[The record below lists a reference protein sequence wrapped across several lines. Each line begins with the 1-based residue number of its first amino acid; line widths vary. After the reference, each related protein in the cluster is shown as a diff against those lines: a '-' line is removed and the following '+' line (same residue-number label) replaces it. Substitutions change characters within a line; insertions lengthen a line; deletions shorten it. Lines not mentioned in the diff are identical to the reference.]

1 MRLFTI
7 AQAVVVGAVLVA
19 GVQAANLG
27 LEGTYLPASVEL
39 DQRAGAGTGGGTMQ
53 PPYTDDSQLNFVGSI
68 APDWYAAYQNW
79 IGENAVHW
87 RLSKELVDKTEGACS
102 MKIMIDDEQTSA
114 RDIFVGTK
122 FPTVAGVDYTVYF
135 DMKLGDMNGTTTKP
149 YRGQYAVRP
158 DGSLSA
164 NDMTDI
170 EDMAGHERPNTI
182 YFPAANFGDGLW
194 HTYQYTFTATGPEAS
209 LILYTR
215 AREGPEV
222 EGNFH
227 LLDNLVVVPE
237 PTLPA
242 LFTIGGLALLR
253 RRR

>member
-7 AQAVVVGAVLVA
+7 AQAVVVGAVLVVS
-19 GVQAANLG
+19 VQAANLG

-39 DQRAGAGTGGGTMQ
+39 DQRAGAGTGGGTIQ
-53 PPYTDDSQLNFVGSI
+53 PPYTDDSELNFVGSI
-68 APDWYAAYQNW
+68 APDWYVAYPSW
-79 IGENAVHW
+79 IGPEAVHW
-87 RLSKELVDKTEGACS
+87 RLSKELADKTEGECS
-102 MKIMIDDEQTSA
+102 MEIMIDDTDPLNP
-114 RDIFVGTK
+114 RDVYVGTK
-122 FPTVAGVDYTVYF
+122 FPTVAGVEYDVYF
-135 DMKLGDMNGTTTKP
+135 DMKLGDMNGLTTKS
-149 YRGQYAVRP
+149 YRAQYAVRA

-164 NDMTDI
+164 NDMKAI
-170 EDMAGHERPNTI
+170 EDSSGSVT
-182 YFPAANFGDGLW
+182 FPAANFGDGLW

-209 LILYTR
+209 LIIYTR
-215 AREGPEV
+215 AREGLEV

-237 PTLPA
+237 PTLAA